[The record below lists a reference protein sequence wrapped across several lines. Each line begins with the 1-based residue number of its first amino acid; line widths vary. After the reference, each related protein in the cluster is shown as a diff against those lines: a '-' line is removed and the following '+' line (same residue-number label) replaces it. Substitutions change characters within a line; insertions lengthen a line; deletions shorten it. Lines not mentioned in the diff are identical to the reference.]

1 MKIEEQV
8 LSIEHMKHLQELGV
22 DTSDASMYW
31 VRAKRIIGKQRN
43 NVLYNEMGKW
53 RLSLSKSIVHSVDWA
68 VESVPTYTIGDL
80 IEKLSNAI
88 ISYYEF
94 RVTIKN
100 HSTESVFMENNVIED
115 YVTSRNPKD
124 ALYKTLCLVAKYYPE
139 LLKAETSKEICC
151 DETDDELELTT

>member
-8 LSIEHMKHLQELGV
+8 LSIEQMKHLQELGV

-43 NVLYNEMGKW
+43 NVLDNEMGKW

-80 IEKLSNAI
+80 IEKLPKSDNSGDLLIEYRNSELGYGVWDWGELYGINA
-88 ISYYEF
+88 EQNF
-94 RVTIKN
+94 KDKPLKN
-100 HSTESVFMENNVIED
+100 
-115 YVTSRNPKD
+115 
-124 ALYKTLCLVAKYYPE
+124 ALYDLLCWVAENHKE
-139 LLKAETSKEICC
+139 LMEVKK
-151 DETDDELELTT
+151 